1 MAESALDQPKIGT
14 LGGCG
19 TLRGD
24 IDGNIIEI
32 YPGTV
37 MEKSIL
43 QFLLLFCSN
52 QFLPGV
58 KLYVSCQWSTFLL
71 NGQTICFAR

>member
-1 MAESALDQPKIGT
+1 MAELALDQPKIGT

-19 TLRGD
+19 TLRWD

-43 QFLLLFCSN
+43 QLLLLFCSN

-58 KLYVSCQWSTFLL
+58 KLYVSQWSTFML
-71 NGQTICFAR
+71 NGQTICFAG